1 MAQMTK
7 RMKELF
13 NKVPTAILATSSVE
27 GIPNAVPIGAKKI
40 LDDET
45 ILISDQF
52 FDKTLTNMKK
62 NVQVTVMFWEGY
74 EGYQLKGKVVIETS
88 GSRFEEAVRWVDELS
103 AKIGF
108 PLKSKGA
115 VILKIGEIYGVSP
128 GPEAGKRLG

>member
-13 NKVPTAILATSSVE
+13 EKVPTAVLATVNDT

-40 LDDET
+40 LDDQT

-52 FDKTLTNMKK
+52 FNKTLINMKK
-62 NVQVTVMFWEGY
+62 NDQVSVLFWEGY

-88 GSRFEEAVRWVDELS
+88 GPRFEEAVQWIKELS
-103 AKIGF
+103 AKLGF

-115 VILKIGEIYGVSP
+115 VILKIDEIYGVAP
-128 GPEAGKRLG
+128 GPGAGNRLG

>member
-13 NKVPTAILATSSVE
+13 NKVPTAILATSSAE

-40 LDDET
+40 LDEET

-52 FDKTLTNMKK
+52 FNKTLINLKK
-62 NVQVTVMFWEGY
+62 NAQVSVMFWEGF

-88 GSRFEEAVRWVDELS
+88 GTRFEEAVQWVEELS

-115 VILKIGEIYGVSP
+115 VILKIDEIYGVSP
-128 GPEAGKRLG
+128 GPEAGKQLG